1 MRLHISSWRAVQ
13 EKLTLQWVPEGC
25 DLVAPAEAV
34 VSLEEFI
41 KDQGD
46 RIASGD
52 LQPRKMENS

>member
-1 MRLHISSWRAVQ
+1 MRPHVSSWRVVQ

-25 DLVAPAEAV
+25 DLVAPAV

-41 KDQGD
+41 KDQGH

>member
-41 KDQGD
+41 KDQGAGQSEKD
-46 RIASGD
+46 KTVVPTGI
-52 LQPRKMENS
+52 